1 MKLIRGSK
9 FDLSFIVSRF
19 PEIMG
24 GIDTTKINL
33 EGREF
38 HICEDRCKETSEGF
52 IICISGGLNGRGIWS
67 NYFEILGKLLFQIE
81 LRFPDVI
88 VDKLVNDMADDV
100 FYLDILI
107 PSDREEK
114 TFSKIDNREKAPKEI
129 VEKVKK
135 GEGVIH
141 KINGKWRI
149 VSMKATPPRLWS
161 AVYDTE
167 ADAKAGLAAY
177 AMRKHGK

>member
-9 FDLSFIVSRF
+9 FDLPFIVSRF
-19 PEIMG
+19 PEIIG
-24 GIDTTKINL
+24 GLDTTKINL

-38 HICEDRCKETSEGF
+38 HICEDSCRETPEGF

-88 VDKLVNDMADDV
+88 VDNLKNDMADDV

-107 PSDREEK
+107 PADREEK
-114 TFSKIDNREKAPKEI
+114 TFSKVDNREKAPKEI

-149 VSMKATPPRLWS
+149 VSMKATPPRLWEAHYDSKES
-161 AVYDTE
+161 AS
-167 ADAKAGLAAY
+167 KALQAY
-177 AMRKHGK
+177 QARKH

>member
-9 FDLSFIVSRF
+9 FDLPFIVSKF

-38 HICEDRCKETSEGF
+38 HICEDSCRETPEGF

-88 VDKLVNDMADDV
+88 VDNLKNDMADDV

-107 PSDREEK
+107 PADREEK
-114 TFSKIDNREKAPKEI
+114 TFSKVDNREKAPKEI

-135 GEGVIH
+135 GEGVVH

-149 VSMKATPPRLWS
+149 VSVKANPPRLWN

-177 AMRKHGK
+177 HKYRH